1 MTALTK
7 GEQTRRRILDTASR
21 LFAQKSFDAVSMRAI
36 AKEAEVD
43 PSLISHYFGSKEG
56 LFEAMLERSIGV
68 DAIAAEMFGGDL
80 TELGTTIVRTAE
92 RLWASEAGKVV
103 IAVMRRAFADD
114 SQLVR
119 QLATKALLGRLDERL
134 PNDEDGMLRASLVA
148 TQMSGLLFARHV
160 LRVQPLASLTADQVV
175 ALIGPA
181 VQHYVTGELS
191 AGGASET

>member
-80 TELGTTIVRTAE
+80 AELGATIVRTAE
-92 RLWASEAGKVV
+92 RLWVSEAGKVV

-119 QLATKALLGRLDERL
+119 QLATKALLGRLAERL

-181 VQHYVTGELS
+181 VQHYVTGSLGDER
-191 AGGASET
+191 

>member
-68 DAIAAEMFGGDL
+68 DAIAAELFDGDL
-80 TELGTTIVRTAE
+80 AELGATIVRTAE
-92 RLWASEAGKVV
+92 RLWVSEAGKVV

-119 QLATKALLGRLDERL
+119 QLATKALLGRLAERL

-181 VQHYVTGELS
+181 VQHYVTGSLGDER
-191 AGGASET
+191 